1 MAIQGLKL
9 SMTSEE
15 LKKTCGDRIKY
26 HQEKADWLGKELKR
40 LEPELEKFA
49 DDAQAQGK
57 FSNSNRV
64 GSAFDNFKAEF
75 ARHTDRVTLF
85 KFMSEHIIPNE
96 TYILDEND
104 LRKLEV
110 LPNW

>member
-9 SMTSEE
+9 SMTSDE
-15 LKKTCGDRIKY
+15 LKTTMLKRIEY
-26 HQEKADWLGKELKR
+26 HQEKADWLGTEMKR
-40 LEPELEKFA
+40 LGPELAKFA

-57 FSNSNRV
+57 FGTSNRIGGV
-64 GSAFDNFKAEF
+64 EDNFKAEF
-75 ARHTDRVTLF
+75 ARHTDKVTLF
-85 KFMSEHIIPNE
+85 RFMAEHVIPNE

>member
-9 SMTSEE
+9 SMSSDE
-15 LKKTCGDRIKY
+15 LKATMLKRIEY
-26 HQEKADWLGKELKR
+26 HQEKADWLNTELKR
-40 LEPELEKFA
+40 LEPELAKFG

-57 FSNSNRV
+57 FSTSNRIGGV
-64 GSAFDNFKAEF
+64 AENFKQEY
-75 ARHTDRVTLF
+75 ARHTDKVTLF
-85 KFMSEHIIPNE
+85 KFMSEHVIANE